1 MKELLKNIN
10 DSYNVNI
17 ENIHKLGVTTINDI
31 FVINSSSKK
40 YIVKIYN
47 VDEEKQIKASLCTQK
62 KIYESLGI
70 VANVLENKKNELY
83 TKYNN
88 KFYAIQEYIEEQND
102 VEFDKINK
110 VAKSLLLLH
119 KKLREFD
126 ESKFKDKKEYKG
138 YIAIKQNI
146 EESRSILR
154 KTKIEKEVR
163 YVFDS
168 LLNKR
173 ENILEKYKCEY
184 NPKKCQ
190 VIHRDIR
197 PGNIIFNKDNVYF
210 IDFDYIAYGDL
221 LFEIGSAAML
231 ISNFEIK
238 KAKEFIKT
246 YNLYS
251 EGKYTEEEIF
261 KNLLEYYVQSDF
273 PIKLINKVE
282 NKALIGFIENRIK
295 CLEFCEK
302 IICK

>member
-10 DSYNVNI
+10 YNYNMNI
-17 ENIHKLGVTTINDI
+17 ENIHKLGITTINDI

-47 VDEEKQIKASLCTQK
+47 VDEEKQIKDSLVTQK

-70 VANVLENKKNELY
+70 VADVIENKENELY

-102 VEFDKINK
+102 IKFNKIK
-110 VAKSLLLLH
+110 ETAKSLLFLH

-126 ESKFKDKKEYKG
+126 ESTFKNKKEYKD

-146 EESRSILR
+146 EESRNILK
-154 KTKIEKEVR
+154 KTKIEKEVKDL
-163 YVFDS
+163 FNS

-173 ENILEKYKCEY
+173 ENILGKYKCEY
-184 NPKKCQ
+184 NPKRCQ

-197 PGNIIFNKDNVYF
+197 PSNIIVSNDKVYF

-238 KAKEFIKT
+238 KAKEFIKM
-246 YNLYS
+246 YNLYL
-251 EGKYTEEEIF
+251 ERKYTEKEIF

-282 NKALIGFIENRIK
+282 NEALMGFIENRIK
-295 CLEFCEK
+295 CLEFCKK
-302 IICK
+302 IICE